1 VDDGKI
7 AMVRANIQVQGE
19 NEWLLAEWAH
29 TAEFRREDPHRYPNV
44 EVIGLIF
51 MSATRPAREL

>member
-1 VDDGKI
+1 
-7 AMVRANIQVQGE
+7 MVRANIQVQGE
-19 NEWLLAEWAH
+19 NEWLLAEWTH
-29 TAEFRREDPHRYPNV
+29 TAEFRREYPHRYPNV